1 MLTCYFAQIIYFQRW
16 KARSPSLVPDS
27 NTRSN
32 EQISLQY
39 VDFKLKR
46 ERKTLFLLS
55 VCPRGSPRKG
65 STVGQFTYPGTLPFS
80 PISLSFQM
88 FPGFIQLAGMHLDFT
103 FEGLGFHFLDTCPI
117 KASLSR
123 PTEVFSCVATIHG
136 HFAINVVRQV
146 VAMHL
151 MRREW
156 LFCPFFFLCSLF
168 RTQLP
173 SSPQELHQGSFI
185 PNSRP
190 SRGQVGT
197 LGIVISEII
206 PNPLLVKRVLSS
218 DLLSLPPLT
227 TFDPCP
233 PTDNI

>member
-1 MLTCYFAQIIYFQRW
+1 
-16 KARSPSLVPDS
+16 
-27 NTRSN
+27 
-32 EQISLQY
+32 
-39 VDFKLKR
+39 
-46 ERKTLFLLS
+46 
-55 VCPRGSPRKG
+55 
-65 STVGQFTYPGTLPFS
+65 
-80 PISLSFQM
+80 
-88 FPGFIQLAGMHLDFT
+88 MHLDFT

-136 HFAINVVRQV
+136 HFAINAVRQV

-168 RTQLP
+168 KTELP
-173 SSPQELHQGSFI
+173 SSPRGLHQGSFI

-233 PTDNI
+233 PTDNISICKHYIIKYMVSLASLKNLCQQLIYPLFISINSPFKI